1 MSDILK
7 SSAGVLETHR
17 WNNVIFSYD
26 NASATIKM
34 YVNGAL
40 VATKTD
46 TVNVTA
52 DKLQDM
58 IIGRD
63 FKGSID
69 ALKIFKKS
77 ISQEDAFALADEGM
91 YGRTTKSTMH
101 TLAFDNTD
109 KVPGSFYDKSNDV
122 VYAVKGGSAT
132 YEDGVNSSS
141 KSVKLG
147 DGAYISLGESPIFN
161 NAALDDFAVSAWI
174 NLDENSTHAN
184 QKIFYKQ
191 GVVDF
196 YIDNNTPKLK
206 LGTSSA
212 PIAFDQSPSAAQS
225 NPYIRSGMFSDLKSG
240 GYEGPSDVLTLP
252 KISFNGWVKKDA
264 QAVDSEFNPIFIAGG
279 RLKIGLQDDKLVT
292 ILKPLSATT
301 SLYTGTRTEVSASVN
316 AVVRGDGEKIMSKAR
331 SDNVKVEFA
340 SEVESSTSK
349 LQTIE
354 FKTPSWKNTPA
365 SVVVRV
371 FSADHPQG
379 KVVVN
384 EALEF
389 RGKDHVHKFT
399 ATEQIGGATKYE
411 VTFAPTENGI
421 VEVDDVQFASI
432 MEESLIGSV
441 VGQTYNTILCEG
453 NTTPASRVYAYA
465 SLEGRD
471 DTNTAL
477 GSGVSGADGSF
488 SFTVTD
494 MRGHTAQATGYHDVY
509 FSVDRNETGVM
520 LHYDEVFSAVLSYG
534 VTWTQSKD
542 DSYDAQDVAIFLSM
556 SDKYI
561 RNAYSRNST
570 KRIPTFD
577 GNTFATHFPAE
588 KQAGDFDMY
597 RETYFT
603 RGIAEVNRI
612 TVGPLSNFNRSNG
625 RIELVRIDENDEV
638 EAVVGQQNITS
649 HDTVV
654 SFSETTEVKWQA
666 RWAHLRYRVR
676 WVDPDLPEGE
686 PNKYQYL
693 ANPDG
698 QSKFLFVAY
707 MPELDAYISEG
718 DLAFAEDQFD
728 SGSLPV
734 PVTTS
739 GLWTGAVTRQSQ
751 KYDKDGVL
759 HETALDEYLPGQNFV
774 KYVAPITHATL
785 PESMRYGPADGRIY
799 GDLGNLEVVVGMY
812 RYSRATPPS
821 ESIRDTWLNEID
833 TATGRVKISLRNAD
847 PGASSR
853 YTASQY
859 VSKLLYMLVDDS
871 SGWELFSYSPQA
883 NFNELLTTNAAL
895 EKDVDVVLVDSVR
908 KHIYG
913 SSNPV
918 HITNLIAYGKISADT
933 LNLRVTGYYMEFP
946 TKTDLTRTKGDPID
960 IEDRFSGGHNWEIF
974 NVAWPDND
982 KDSVVL
988 PPDMAVDEQR
998 RHTVLVTVVD
1008 SIMPIHANE
1017 LYEVVFTTNPRL
1029 REVSTTSTGP
1039 VYERE
1044 PSSGH
1049 YYSSSHSL
1057 ASSYSWHVDVGPC
1070 GNGQYYIRWGDG
1082 NIFIAPSRPDDGT
1095 TSHTHGGWTYR
1106 RSSLHSSV
1114 PAYAACAAPPW
1125 LHMPGLEVYYVY
1137 RERTTTQT
1145 VTTVTYESY

>member
-7 SSAGVLETHR
+7 SSTGVLETHR

-26 NASATIKM
+26 NASATINM

-40 VATKTD
+40 VATKTN
-46 TVNVTA
+46 TVEFTA

-77 ISQEDAFALADEGM
+77 ISQEDAFTLADEGM

-147 DGAYISLGESPIFN
+147 DGAYISLGDSPIFN

-191 GVVDF
+191 GVVDL

-212 PIAFDQSPSAAQS
+212 PIAFDQSPSEAQS
-225 NPYIRSGMFSDLKSG
+225 NPYIRSGMFSELKSG

-331 SDNVKVEFA
+331 SDNVKVDFA
-340 SEVESSTSK
+340 SEVESATSK

-421 VEVDDVQFASI
+421 VEVDGVQFASI

-509 FSVDRNETGVM
+509 FSVDRNETGAM
-520 LHYDEVFSAVLSYG
+520 LHYDEVFSAALSYG

-542 DSYDAQDVAIFLSM
+542 VAYDAQDVAICQSVT
-556 SDKYI
+556 
-561 RNAYSRNST
+561 SRYFHVSES
-570 KRIPTFD
+570 KQVPQPFAE
-577 GNTFATHFPAE
+577 NTFATHFPAE

-597 RETYFT
+597 REDYFT
-603 RGIAEVNRI
+603 SSVAEVNRI

-625 RIELVRIDENDEV
+625 RIELVRVDENDEV
-638 EAVVGQQNITS
+638 EAVAGQQNITS
-649 HDTVV
+649 SD
-654 SFSETTEVKWQA
+654 TEVTLSEDYA
-666 RWAHLRYRVR
+666 VSESNPTSYLTYRVR
-676 WVDPDLPEGE
+676 WVDPDLAEGE

-698 QSKFLFVAY
+698 QSRFLFMVYRATLSLSLGNY
-707 MPELDAYISEG
+707 QQNTHHHK
-718 DLAFAEDQFD
+718 AFAEDRFD
-728 SGSLPV
+728 AGALPTLATV
-734 PVTTS
+734 QSTRMTS
-739 GLWTGAVTRQSQ
+739 ATRQAQ

-759 HETALDEYLPGQNFV
+759 HETALDEYVSGQNFIRWTANV
-774 KYVAPITHATL
+774 QHPEL
-785 PESMRYGPADGRIY
+785 PASMRHGPADGRVN
-799 GDLGNLEVVVGMY
+799 GDLGSLDVAAGVY
-812 RYSRATPPS
+812 RYSRAVSPKNTIKSTWLDAADAQTGRIKINQSNTSLS
-821 ESIRDTWLNEID
+821 ESQF
-833 TATGRVKISLRNAD
+833 ISAILARLSDNLD
-847 PGASSR
+847 
-853 YTASQY
+853 
-859 VSKLLYMLVDDS
+859 
-871 SGWELFSYSPQA
+871 GWELYSYGPQSNVSA
-883 NFNELLTTNAAL
+883 LSTTNALL
-895 EKDVDVVLVDSVR
+895 EKDVDLVLIDSVE
-908 KHIYG
+908 KHVYG
-913 SSNPV
+913 ATDASNVTSGAVSS
-918 HITNLIAYGKISADT
+918 DT
-933 LNLRVTGYYMEFP
+933 LNLLVGGYKFQFP
-946 TKTDLTRTKGDPID
+946 DKTNLTRTKGDAIVM
-960 IEDRFSGGHNWEIF
+960 EDRFSGGHNWKIQHI
-974 NVAWPDND
+974 AWPNG
-982 KDSVVL
+982 DSSSVL
-988 PPDMAVDEQR
+988 FPTLAVGDQQVD
-998 RHTVLVTVVD
+998 TVDVTVVD
-1008 SIMPIHANE
+1008 SIQPAASQKV
-1017 LYEVVFTTNPRL
+1017 YGVVFTTNPRL
-1029 REVSTTSTGP
+1029 RQVATTSTES
-1039 VYERE
+1039 VYQRE
-1044 PSSGH
+1044 PSGGH
-1049 YYSSSHSL
+1049 YYDGNHL
-1057 ASSYSWHVDVGPC
+1057 WMIHVGPC
-1070 GNGQYYIRWGDG
+1070 NGINNYVRWGG
-1082 NIFIAPSRPDDGT
+1082 RNYSQPGKPSDDGT
-1095 TSHTHGGWTYR
+1095 SFTYGGWTYR
-1106 RSSLHSSV
+1106 RSSMRTYY
-1114 PAYAACAAPPW
+1114 PAYAVCGAPVQ
-1125 LHMPGLEVYYVY
+1125 HPGGYQYYVY
-1137 RERTTTQT
+1137 RERTYTRN
-1145 VTTVTYESY
+1145 VTTYRTESY